1 MDSIPVNV
9 LLVEETVVL
18 VHDVPQ
24 RLEVSAC
31 VVVVLLLI
39 DAGSEEQE
47 KD

>member
-9 LLVEETVVL
+9 LLTEEAVVL

-24 RLEVSAC
+24 RLEVSAR
-31 VVVVLLLI
+31 VVAVLLLI